1 MGWLM
6 FLLPTFFGQDHKKV
20 LSHELG
26 LPYLTN
32 FFTGAWRHP
41 MLMLNHRLQRAFS
54 ISWLAGAGQSRGASD
69 GAAVAWQHGLLPIL
83 TGTC

>member
-1 MGWLM
+1 
-6 FLLPTFFGQDHKKV
+6 
-20 LSHELG
+20 
-26 LPYLTN
+26 
-32 FFTGAWRHP
+32 